1 MSQSKSKLTGDDV
14 TNTEQAAS
22 YAAGDALSFC
32 SELLLKEHT
41 KA

>member
-1 MSQSKSKLTGDDV
+1 MMLQTLNRQCLV
-14 TNTEQAAS
+14 S